1 MTTGIR
7 RPEDVTDWRREVD
20 VIVVGLGAAGAA
32 AALAASAAGAE
43 TLVLERASGGGGT
56 SAMSGGT
63 IYLGGGTELQK
74 ACGFEDSPQAMFEY
88 LMASV
93 GEAPNEEKVRLYC
106 EGSCEHYSWLVAQ
119 GVPFNPVFYSR
130 GGDPP
135 TTDGLVWSGSE
146 RFHPYRELAAPAPRG
161 HVPACEGNAGSL
173 LMQRLCAAVDAS
185 PAEVAANHRCV
196 ELVQEPDG
204 SVIGVVAAVFGELHA
219 LRARGG
225 VVITT
230 GGFILEDRM
239 LDQHMPFVKGVHLR
253 VAADGDDGSGIRL
266 GVAAGASTIHMDKAS
281 ISLPVTEP
289 WGLKR
294 GILVNAR
301 GQRFVNEEVYYG
313 DLGEAALY
321 HNEGHAWLIVDDE
334 VFEQPEYPPREVS
347 AVGETAAELE
357 RELGLPEGS
366 LESTL
371 ALYNRHAERR
381 RDPVFHKG
389 EENVQPL
396 VNPPFGA
403 FDCNVETSLYAAFTL
418 GGLESDVDGRIL
430 DPEGNAI
437 PGLYGAGRA
446 TSGLSTGGYASGLS
460 LGDGTFFGR
469 RAGRAAATAQRE

>member
-1 MTTGIR
+1 
-7 RPEDVTDWRREVD
+7 
-20 VIVVGLGAAGAA
+20 
-32 AALAASAAGAE
+32 
-43 TLVLERASGGGGT
+43 
-56 SAMSGGT
+56 
-63 IYLGGGTELQK
+63 
-74 ACGFEDSPQAMFEY
+74 
-88 LMASV
+88 
-93 GEAPNEEKVRLYC
+93 
-106 EGSCEHYSWLVAQ
+106 
-119 GVPFNPVFYSR
+119 
-130 GGDPP
+130 
-135 TTDGLVWSGSE
+135 
-146 RFHPYRELAAPAPRG
+146 
-161 HVPACEGNAGSL
+161 
-173 LMQRLCAAVDAS
+173 
-185 PAEVAANHRCV
+185 
-196 ELVQEPDG
+196 
-204 SVIGVVAAVFGELHA
+204 
-219 LRARGG
+219 
-225 VVITT
+225 
-230 GGFILEDRM
+230 M

-313 DLGEAALY
+313 DLGDAALY

-334 VFEQPEYPPREVS
+334 VFEQPEYPPREVA